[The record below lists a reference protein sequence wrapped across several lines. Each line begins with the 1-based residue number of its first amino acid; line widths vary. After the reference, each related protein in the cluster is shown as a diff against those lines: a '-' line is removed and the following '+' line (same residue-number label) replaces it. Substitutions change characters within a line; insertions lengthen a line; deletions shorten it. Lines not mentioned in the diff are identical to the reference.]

1 MLDKREWMT
10 NFVSIPI
17 GNWLMAIVDDVKHW
31 VEGIGDVLIT
41 TNIIIIA
48 KVFYIPSLKR
58 NLFSVRQFVSNGV
71 VTLFDEDTFTMI
83 DKNNNGK
90 VAFKGCLDEKMYK
103 LNAMVVPPKKQ
114 ISYC

>member
-1 MLDKREWMT
+1 MT

-17 GNWLMAIVDDVKHW
+17 GNWLMAIVDDFKHW

-48 KVFYIPSLKR
+48 KVLYIPNLKW
-58 NLFSVRQFVSNGV
+58 NLFLLRQFASNGV

-90 VAFKGCLDEKMYK
+90 IMLKGSLDGKMYK
-103 LNAMVVPPKKQ
+103 FIATVVPPKKQ
-114 ISYC
+114 ISFY